1 MQPDQLPPPRTVE
14 PCIEANLQPNEGLST
29 QGPMSSRLQGKTKAM
44 LETRF
49 TASSHPPPSIY
60 NSVSLGSGR
69 YSGGR
74 TEYHGFLQ
82 QALTSKPPEGEN
94 CNGIIIVHHIKGLHV
109 CIVSEAVPR
118 NRQLQGSSI
127 QCGPSI
133 DEVLV

>member
-1 MQPDQLPPPRTVE
+1 
-14 PCIEANLQPNEGLST
+14 
-29 QGPMSSRLQGKTKAM
+29 M
-44 LETRF
+44 LETQF

-60 NSVSLGSGR
+60 NSVSLGSKAGQNIMVSQGKR
-69 YSGGR
+69 S
-74 TEYHGFLQ
+74 LQ
-82 QALTSKPPEGEN
+82 SHQGEN

-109 CIVSEAVPR
+109 CIVSEAVLR